1 MNLNKK
7 NLMIRITFL
16 IPALFFFSVFV
27 IFPFL
32 QSIYYSFT
40 DWDGISKPLFIGL
53 KNFYRLFSDNSFIEA
68 IKNTLIFCITSLLIG
83 NPLSLLLA
91 LFLNRKIRGIG
102 ILRTIF
108 YLPAVISLMVVS
120 LTWSIILN
128 YDGVINYFLKT
139 IGLGG
144 LMQDWISNIGT
155 SLASLIFIMMWGGI
169 GVGAVYYLAGLQS
182 IPQEINESAAVDGA
196 TGWSKFKFIT
206 LPLLMPSITIVTF
219 LNLVGS
225 LKTFDLP
232 FIMTNGGGGT
242 TSTIALKVYQFAFAN
257 NNFGYS
263 TAGGLI
269 LFIFVSLVSFLQ
281 VKYTRSRE
289 VEY

>member
-1 MNLNKK
+1 MHSNKK
-7 NLMIRITFL
+7 NLIIRITFI
-16 IPALFFFSVFV
+16 IPALFFFFVFV

-40 DWDGISKPLFIGL
+40 DWDGVSKPMFVGL
-53 KNFYRLFSDNSFIEA
+53 KNFHRLFTDTSFIEA
-68 IKNTLIFCITSLLIG
+68 IKNTLIFCGTSILIG

-91 LFLNRKIRGIG
+91 LFLSRKIRGIG

-128 YDGVINYFLKT
+128 YDGVINYCLKT
-139 IGLGG
+139 IGLGAYI
-144 LMQDWISNIGT
+144 QDWISNLST
-155 SLASLIFIMMWGGI
+155 SLASIVFIMMWGGI

-182 IPQEINESAAVDGA
+182 IPEEINESAAIDGA
-196 TGWSKFKFIT
+196 EGWSKFKGIT

-225 LKTFDLP
+225 LKIFDLP

-257 NNFGYS
+257 STFGYS

-269 LFIFVSLVSFLQ
+269 LFIFVSIVSFSQ
-281 VKYTRSRE
+281 VMYTRSRE